1 MRSLARWWPALAWAV
16 MIFLFSTRAFT
27 ADSTARF
34 IVPLFHW
41 LFPRAS
47 QETLFLIHH
56 LIRKSGHF
64 VEYFIL
70 SLLVLRGI
78 RAGRQGTRL
87 GWSLAAI
94 AVVAGYAALDEY
106 HQAFVPGRTPAV
118 LDVLLDTTGGTAAQ
132 AIAGLVLLWGRVRER
147 RKEQALST
155 TVAGGRPD

>member
-1 MRSLARWWPALAWAV
+1 MRWLARWWPALVWAV
-16 MIFLFSTRAFT
+16 VISAFSTNLFT
-27 ADSTARF
+27 SERTGR
-34 IVPLFHW
+34 ILIPIFHW

-64 VEYFIL
+64 VEYFIF

-78 RAGRQGTRL
+78 SAGRQGTRL

-94 AVVAGYAALDEY
+94 AVVAVYAALDEY

-118 LDVLLDTTGGTAAQ
+118 LDWPLQ
-132 AIAGLVLLWGRVRER
+132 
-147 RKEQALST
+147 Q
-155 TVAGGRPD
+155 